1 MASYTAH
8 LLEQAK
14 THHSLLCFGLDP
26 MMEKI
31 PSSVPGNNL
40 REKIVSFYSNIVD
53 ALPPDQPAISALK
66 PNYAYFAQYGF
77 DGLNALKDLCDR
89 YRGRYTLVFDGKRGD
104 IGPSSA
110 AYAKEAFDF
119 WGADAL
125 TVSPYMGADSVQP
138 FLDCCPQGKGVYMLC
153 RTSNAGAADF
163 QSLDLELMQKPLF
176 VAVSRK
182 AIEWHVDG
190 MGLVVGATD
199 IDELEQVMWELEKS
213 GKAVPLLVPGVG
225 SQGGSAS
232 EVAKTLKMVD
242 SVRFPL
248 HRINASSSIAFA
260 YQKKGTD
267 DYIGAALAEINLLN
281 KAIGYRG

>member
-1 MASYTAH
+1 MASYTAQ

-14 THHSLLCFGLDP
+14 AHHSLLCFGLDP
-26 MMEKI
+26 VLEKI
-31 PSSVPGNNL
+31 PAHVPGVSA
-40 REKIVSFYSNIVD
+40 REKIFNFYSSIID
-53 ALPPDQPAISALK
+53 SLPADGPSISALK

-77 DGLNALKDLCDR
+77 DGLHALKDLCDK
-89 YRGRYTLVFDGKRGD
+89 YRGKFTLIFDGKRGD

-110 AYAKEAFDF
+110 AYATEAFDF

-138 FLDCCPQGKGVYMLC
+138 FLKRCAQGKGVYMLC
-153 RTSNAGAADF
+153 RTSNSGAADF
-163 QSLDLELMQKPLF
+163 QSQDLEVIQKPLF

-182 AIEWHVDG
+182 ALDWHVDG
-190 MGLVVGATD
+190 LGLVVGATD
-199 IDELEQVMWELEKS
+199 VDELEQVMWELEKS

-225 SQGGSAS
+225 AQGGSAS

-242 SVRFPL
+242 SARFPL
-248 HRINASSSIAFA
+248 QRINASSSIAYA
-260 YQKKGTD
+260 YQKAGTED
-267 DYIGAALAEINLLN
+267 HVGAALAEIAALN